1 LKSFA
6 AEERCF
12 PLKREMIRWWVAAL
26 QLAELFVSSL
36 VHLLYG
42 FYIFSTAVA
51 GDLSLALNDCLF
63 KPNMNVEVKEN
74 VPRGP
79 SANAEN
85 LPPIVLVHGIFGF
98 GKGVLP
104 IFLIFTRCLQINII
118 HFFLFNWDFHFVSFG
133 VVEIGRFI
141 VLRGGREEG

>member
-1 LKSFA
+1 M
-6 AEERCF
+6 
-12 PLKREMIRWWVAAL
+12 MIRWGVAAL
-26 QLAELFVSSL
+26 QLTELFVSSL
-36 VHLLYG
+36 VHMLYG

-51 GDLSLALNDCLF
+51 GDLSLALNEYFF

-74 VPRGP
+74 VPSGP
-79 SANAEN
+79 SSNAEN

-118 HFFLFNWDFHFVSFG
+118 HICLFNWDFHFVSFG
-133 VVEIGRFI
+133 VLEIGRFI